1 MLSIVINAI
10 STMRWLYL
18 ERETGGT
25 KNGQKKMQTSISFYD
40 EAEVLALQTQK
51 RVLLKSKAKQKE
63 VHRNGECSARNYD
76 YSYNLCHCCNHKA
89 EKRGRN

>member
-1 MLSIVINAI
+1 MVISRKEKQEEEENA
-10 STMRWLYL
+10 
-18 ERETGGT
+18 
-25 KNGQKKMQTSISFYD
+25 QKEDANIPISFYD

-89 EKRGRN
+89 EKKRKKLKQSKLLK